1 MLDEKNIDYKL
12 KYKDRIQNLVF
23 VGKKK
28 RKRKLLVKYG
38 DFIEA
43 ALEKIES
50 EQKLGKFLKLG
61 LGSYFYKIRGA
72 WNQYKTGENDKTVFI
87 SFCVMILGTKFID
100 LFVRESKDILL
111 TRKATVYLTFIGVFI
126 GIFAFLMFYFLLL
139 MNVDIV
145 ANPQGNFIIP
155 GKEQSEWILTIWM
168 AVIMILSCGFLA
180 SLLLPRITVKAY
192 TKSIKKDQKFGLV
205 ETEILFG
212 ASLYR
217 KLLIR
222 AMIIGFLVFNFSY
235 TLASQR
241 IFVEYMRSANP
252 SGVGMIPDPELMIQM
267 LWVVSIPCV
276 FIIIPIWL
284 MNDLGIAKT
293 EKVKGTEF
301 ESLNLTGSKFYKFIK
316 GYASIGFVYNLVF
329 IIGVWAAEDIPLM
342 RVVMRL
348 VSPIIV
354 ISFMFPLVMFIEAN
368 NERFKKKLWTKLEK
382 YNIDKKLSV
391 TIEVET
397 IKSYEEILKF

>member
-1 MLDEKNIDYKL
+1 
-12 KYKDRIQNLVF
+12 
-23 VGKKK
+23 
-28 RKRKLLVKYG
+28 
-38 DFIEA
+38 
-43 ALEKIES
+43 
-50 EQKLGKFLKLG
+50 
-61 LGSYFYKIRGA
+61 
-72 WNQYKTGENDKTVFI
+72 
-87 SFCVMILGTKFID
+87 
-100 LFVRESKDILL
+100 
-111 TRKATVYLTFIGVFI
+111 
-126 GIFAFLMFYFLLL
+126 
-139 MNVDIV
+139 
-145 ANPQGNFIIP
+145 
-155 GKEQSEWILTIWM
+155 
-168 AVIMILSCGFLA
+168 
-180 SLLLPRITVKAY
+180 
-192 TKSIKKDQKFGLV
+192 
-205 ETEILFG
+205 
-212 ASLYR
+212 
-217 KLLIR
+217 
-222 AMIIGFLVFNFSY
+222 
-235 TLASQR
+235 
-241 IFVEYMRSANP
+241 MRSANP